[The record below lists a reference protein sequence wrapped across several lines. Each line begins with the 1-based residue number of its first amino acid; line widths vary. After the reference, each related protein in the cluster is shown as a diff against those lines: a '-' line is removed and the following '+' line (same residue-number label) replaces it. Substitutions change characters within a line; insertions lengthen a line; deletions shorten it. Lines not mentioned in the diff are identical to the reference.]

1 MNNTNNNQNSVS
13 DYILA
18 RNEYIAAGI
27 IYGTIGY
34 ILHFVNV
41 PSEFV
46 VVCRGI
52 IGALFIFTY
61 LLILKKHVNVESIKK
76 NWLDLFISG
85 AGLGL
90 NWVFLFASYRY
101 TSVAIGTLCNYV
113 GPIIV
118 IILSPFLYKEKLTLK
133 KILCV
138 ISAATGII
146 FISGILNG
154 DATNVSLLGIAFGL
168 LSACLFVV
176 NVVFTRKIKD
186 VNVYDKAIA
195 QLISAALISLPYAL
209 VVHRNTQI
217 SLDLRSVILIII
229 LGLIHTGLA
238 YCFYFR
244 AMSTLPVQTFS
255 ILGYIEPVVAI
266 FISALLLKEKLTIF
280 GIIGAILIL
289 GAVVV
294 SELNHNQS

>member
-1 MNNTNNNQNSVS
+1 MSKNSNS
-13 DYILA
+13 EYILA
-18 RNEYIAAGI
+18 RNEYILAGI

-41 PSEFV
+41 PSEYV

-52 IGALFIFTY
+52 IGALFITTF
-61 LLILKKHVNVESIKK
+61 IKIRHNHINFQSIKD
-76 NWLDLFISG
+76 NLLDLFISG

-118 IILSPFLYKEKLTLK
+118 ILLSPFLYKEKITLRK
-133 KILCV
+133 FMCV
-138 ISAATGII
+138 CSAALGII
-146 FISGILNG
+146 FISGVLSG
-154 DATNVSLLGIAFGL
+154 DATNVNLLGIAFGL

-176 NVVFTRKIKD
+176 NVVFTRRTKD

-209 VVHRNTQI
+209 VVNKNVDVTI
-217 SLDLRSVILIII
+217 DIRSVILIVV

-238 YCFYFR
+238 YCFYFK
-244 AMSTLPVQTFS
+244 AMSVLPVQTFS
-255 ILGYIEPVVAI
+255 ILGYLEPVVAI
-266 FISALLLKEKLTIF
+266 FVSALLLKEKLTLF
-280 GIIGAILIL
+280 GIIGAVLIL
-289 GAVVV
+289 GAVFV
-294 SELNHNQS
+294 SERTKN